1 MGGKCWTLEEDE
13 ILISLFKQGLGP
25 DKMYK
30 SNKLP
35 GRSYA
40 SILQRCIKFKL
51 GTVNK
56 KWNAKETWLIYL
68 LYKRGLNVH
77 EIADLLPNRSKS
89 AVNGKLSRDGLY
101 YHKPRCEKPCNLNE
115 NETLKTLL
123 SKNGKGC

>member
-1 MGGKCWTLEEDE
+1 MGGKNWTLEEDK
-13 ILISLFKQGLGP
+13 ILISLFKQGFGP

-40 SILQRCIKFKL
+40 SILQRCIKLKV

-56 KWNAKETWLIYL
+56 WSAKETWVAYL
-68 LYKRGLNVH
+68 LYNHGLNVH
-77 EIADLLPNRSKS
+77 EIAELLPNRSKS

-101 YHKPRCEKPCNLNE
+101 YHKPHCEKPFDLNE
-115 NETLKTLL
+115 NEAVKILL
-123 SKNGKGC
+123 SKNRKIC